1 MNHVILILVSMFF
14 CHIIDDYVLQAP
26 CLCNLKQKSWW
37 ESNAPD
43 RKYRFDYVVGL
54 LVHSMSWGTMI
65 MLPIIIALKGELNY
79 LWFFLPINIIQHA
92 IIDHLKANRRVIN
105 LVQDQSLHALQIIA
119 TWLFYA
125 GYIGW

>member
-1 MNHVILILVSMFF
+1 MNHLILILVSMFF

-37 ESNAPD
+37 ESTAPD

-54 LVHSMSWGTMI
+54 LVHSMSWGIMI
-65 MLPIIIALKGELNY
+65 TLPIIIALKGELNY
-79 LWFFLPINIIQHA
+79 LWFFLPVNIIQHA